1 MEKSEIILER
11 IWNRQIS
18 SRILTLIDRKNISA
32 YSVMKDLGLKK
43 STFYM
48 CLQGER
54 NWSIDYLLKLSDYFN
69 ITVDYLLRG
78 QGAGPPVDN
87 HSKRILELE
96 EENRLLRDRIA
107 QIELL
112 TQAIKINKNKR
123 GRPPKL

>member
-1 MEKSEIILER
+1 MENSEIILER
-11 IWNRQIS
+11 LLNRQIS
-18 SRILTLIDRKNISA
+18 FRLQKLIDDKNVTA
-32 YSVMKDLGLKK
+32 YSVMKDLKLKK

-54 NWSIDYLLKLSDYFN
+54 NWSINNLLKLSDYFN
-69 ITVDYLLRG
+69 VSIDFLLRG
-78 QGAGPPVDN
+78 YDKAPPDN

-112 TQAIKINKNKR
+112 TQAININKKR
-123 GRPPKL
+123 RGKPSK